1 MGNFNL
7 KSIWKQTGGTG
18 GSTNLEQRVQAI
30 ENGYFKKEGGTHQ
43 IVRNSADF
51 FANIVLKQNGY
62 VDHVDTNGPTSM
74 INKQYLE
81 QQLTATKNQIRT
93 ENNTF
98 TGTNTFN
105 NAVSINSAGNDF
117 TWETTR
123 NWNQN
128 LDNTVA
134 RTKDFKFVRQIEYTS
149 NITQPNNQWNKTSWN
164 WNWSGI
170 NTEGLHEVLVI
181 VSIENIPY
189 SLNAKLVWKNGVSDS
204 ISPLL
209 IVEHGDTTFHFQLV
223 IKSNNKFHIYNK
235 KIAGTK
241 NIQWVRI
248 WFVRGVNLPWKMN
261 QIW

>member
-1 MGNFNL
+1 MAV
-7 KSIWKQTGGTG
+7 KWKWKPAAG
-18 GSTNLEQRVQAI
+18 GSVPAGLEQKVNQNETEI
-30 ENGYFKKEGGTHQ
+30 NTIKQKYVKKDE
-43 IVRNSADF
+43 A
-51 FANIVLKQNGY
+51 
-62 VDHVDTNGPTSM
+62 
-74 INKQYLE
+74 
-81 QQLTATKNQIRT
+81 
-93 ENNTF
+93 NTF
-98 TGTNTFN
+98 TAANTFN
-105 NAVSINSAGNDF
+105 SAVSINSAGNDF

-134 RTKDFKFVRQIEYTS
+134 RTKDFKFVRQVEYTS

-189 SLNAKLVWKNGVSDS
+189 SLNAKLVWKNGVTDS

-223 IKSNNKFHIYNK
+223 IKSNNKFHIYTK

>member
-1 MGNFNL
+1 MGNFKI
-7 KSIWKQTGGTG
+7 KSIWETKNTGGGNVPAGLENRLQAVETK
-18 GSTNLEQRVQAI
+18 SNTNETNITNL
-30 ENGYFKKEGGTHQ
+30 
-43 IVRNSADF
+43 
-51 FANIVLKQNGY
+51 QN
-62 VDHVDTNGPTSM
+62 N
-74 INKQYLE
+74 
-81 QQLTATKNQIRT
+81 TAKLSQ
-93 ENNTF
+93 NNTF

-105 NAVSINSAGNDF
+105 NQVAINSGNNDF

-134 RTKDFKFVRQIEYTS
+134 RTKDLKFVRQIEYVS
-149 NITQPNNQWNKTSWN
+149 NIAQPNNQWNKTSWN
-164 WNWSGI
+164 WNWNGI

-181 VSIENIPY
+181 ISIENIPY
-189 SLNAKLVWKNGVSDS
+189 SLNAKLVWKNGVTDS

-223 IKSNNKFHIYNK
+223 IKSNNKFHIYTK

-241 NIQWVRI
+241 TIQWVRI

>member
-1 MGNFNL
+1 MGNFKI
-7 KSIWKQTGGTG
+7 KSIWENKNTGGAAPAGLENRVQTLETKA
-18 GSTNLEQRVQAI
+18 SNNETNITNL
-30 ENGYFKKEGGTHQ
+30 
-43 IVRNSADF
+43 
-51 FANIVLKQNGY
+51 QN
-62 VDHVDTNGPTSM
+62 N
-74 INKQYLE
+74 
-81 QQLTATKNQIRT
+81 TAKLNQ
-93 ENNTF
+93 NNTF

-105 NAVSINSAGNDF
+105 NQVAINSGTNDF

-123 NWNQN
+123 TWANN

-134 RTKDFKFVRQIEYTS
+134 RTKDFNFVRQVEYIS

-223 IKSNNKFHIYNK
+223 IKSNNKFHIYTK

-241 NIQWVRI
+241 TIQWVRI

>member
-1 MGNFNL
+1 MAV
-7 KSIWKQTGGTG
+7 KWKWKPAAGGAVSPELQNKVNQLETK
-18 GSTNLEQRVQAI
+18 TNTI
-30 ENGYFKKEGGTHQ
+30 ESKYVKKDE
-43 IVRNSADF
+43 A
-51 FANIVLKQNGY
+51 
-62 VDHVDTNGPTSM
+62 
-74 INKQYLE
+74 
-81 QQLTATKNQIRT
+81 
-93 ENNTF
+93 NTF
-98 TGTNTFN
+98 TADNTFN
-105 NAVSINSAGNDF
+105 GQVAINSAAQDF

-128 LDNTVA
+128 VDNTVA
-134 RTKDFKFVRQIEYTS
+134 RTNDLKFVRQVEYVS

-164 WNWSGI
+164 WNWNGI

-223 IKSNNKFHIYNK
+223 IKSNNKFHIYTK
-235 KIAGTK
+235 KTAGTK
-241 NIQWVRI
+241 TIQWVRI

>member
-1 MGNFNL
+1 MAV
-7 KSIWKQTGGTG
+7 KWKWKPAAGGAVSPELQNKVNQLETK
-18 GSTNLEQRVQAI
+18 TNTI
-30 ENGYFKKEGGTHQ
+30 ESKYVKKDE
-43 IVRNSADF
+43 A
-51 FANIVLKQNGY
+51 
-62 VDHVDTNGPTSM
+62 
-74 INKQYLE
+74 
-81 QQLTATKNQIRT
+81 
-93 ENNTF
+93 NTF
-98 TGTNTFN
+98 TAANTFN
-105 NAVSINSAGNDF
+105 NQVSINSAGNDF

-128 LDNTVA
+128 VDNTVA
-134 RTKDFKFVRQIEYTS
+134 RTNDLKFVRQVEYVS

-164 WNWSGI
+164 WNWNGI

-189 SLNAKLVWKNGVSDS
+189 SLNAKLVWKNGVADS

-223 IKSNNKFHIYNK
+223 IKSNNKFHIYTK
-235 KIAGTK
+235 KTAGTK
-241 NIQWVRI
+241 TIQWVRI